1 MIMITTEDAM
11 QTLYQMSGTQPYVP
25 RTYSTT
31 CRQFEPHPL
40 LALQPGK
47 FKPDLLLVPPPGS
60 DPGSP
65 NFQSGA
71 MTTSA
76 KEA

>member
-1 MIMITTEDAM
+1 MITADEAM
-11 QTLYQMSGTQPYVP
+11 QMLYQVSQGPYVQ
-25 RTYSTT
+25 RTFATT
-31 CRQFEPHPL
+31 SRQFKLDPI
-40 LALQPGK
+40 LAPQVRE
-47 FKPDLLLVPPPGS
+47 FKLDPLLVPPPGS

-65 NFQSGA
+65 DFQSGA